1 LLERAGQLATLDAA
15 LVDVNR
21 RARGRLVF
29 IGGEA
34 GVGKTALVR
43 AFCASQPRG
52 VRILAGACDA
62 LFTPRPLGP
71 VLDLAEALGGQL
83 SQLAQREARPHAIAE
98 AFLAALRAQP
108 ARSIVVVED
117 LHWADEATLDVLRLV
132 ARRMDDLPTLML
144 VTYRDD
150 QLDRQHPLRVL
161 LGELPGVGS
170 VERMTLGRLTPAAV
184 AQLAEPAGVDADDLY
199 RKTGGNAFFVTEALA
214 AGDVSIPPTVRDAV
228 LARAARLRPGSISLL
243 EAVAVVPPLV
253 EAWLLESLAPELL
266 EYLDECLDS
275 GMLTSV
281 AAGVAFR
288 HELARLAIEESL
300 SPIRRVGLHRR
311 ALDALATPPHGA
323 PDLARLAHHAEAA
336 ADPTAVQ
343 RYAPA
348 AAVQAAALGAHR
360 EAAAQYARALRYA
373 RGLPLAARTELLE
386 RGSYEC
392 HLIELHDEAI
402 QMQEQALEGYRQ
414 LGSTTKEGGALRW
427 LSRLLWVAGHVE
439 SAEAAGYEAVAL
451 LEPLPGRELALA
463 YANLAQ
469 LRMNAEDEDGT
480 RTWSMRAM
488 DLANRLDCLDVYV
501 HALNSIGSVEFL
513 HGDLAGRDK
522 LDESLRRAR
531 QAALEY
537 DVARAYA
544 HLSWA
549 AVRVRLHAEAR
560 KSIDAGLE
568 FVADKDLYVTRSY
581 LLACR
586 ASSQLDQ
593 GDWARASATA
603 AEVLADPRALPL
615 ARVQALVTLGLVRAR
630 RGDPGS
636 QPLLD
641 EAAVLAQGSREPQWI
656 APVAAARLE
665 VAWLNGGG
673 EVAGIGEATEPALE
687 LARARGAAWVVGD
700 LAAWR
705 WRSGVADAESDGAAE
720 PYRLE
725 MQGKWQAA
733 AELWSRLGCPYAA
746 ALALASSTD
755 EDALRHAL
763 AEMQRLGA
771 RTAAGIVAHRLREL
785 GARGLPR
792 GPRPDTRANSVLLT
806 RRQLEILELLR
817 NGLRNAEIAERLY
830 LSPRTVDHH
839 VSAILTKL
847 NARSRTEAAQIAARL
862 ELEQEQAP

>member
-15 LVDVNR
+15 LADVDR

-43 AFCASQPRG
+43 AFCASQPHG
-52 VRILAGACDA
+52 VRILVGACDA

-71 VLDLAEALGGQL
+71 VLDIAEALGGEL
-83 SQLAQREARPHAIAE
+83 DQLAQREARPHAVAE
-98 AFLAALRAQP
+98 AFLSAFRARP
-108 ARSIVVVED
+108 ARSIVVIED

-170 VERMTLGRLTPAAV
+170 VERVTLGRLTPAAV

-228 LARAARLRPGSISLL
+228 LARAARLRSGSIALL

-253 EAWLLESLAPELL
+253 EAWLLESLAPEFL
-266 EYLDECLDS
+266 EHLDECLAS

-281 AAGVAFR
+281 GAGVAFR

-300 SPIRRVGLHRR
+300 SPIRRVLLHRR
-311 ALDALATPPHGA
+311 ALAALATPPLGA

-336 ADPTAVQ
+336 ADPTAVL

-373 RGLPLAARTELLE
+373 RDLPLETRTQLLE
-386 RGSYEC
+386 RGSYES

-402 QMQEQALEGYRQ
+402 EMQEQALEGYRQ
-414 LGSTTKEGGALRW
+414 LGSATKEGGALRW
-427 LSRLLWVAGHVE
+427 LSRLLWVAGHIE
-439 SAEAAGYEAVAL
+439 AAEAAGYEAVAL

-480 RTWSMRAM
+480 RTWSTRAM
-488 DLANRLDCLDVYV
+488 DLANRLDCLDVYL

-522 LDESLRRAR
+522 LDESLGRAR
-531 QAALEY
+531 QAGLEY

-549 AVRVRLHAEAR
+549 AVRVRLHADAR
-560 KSIDAGLE
+560 QYIAAGLE

-615 ARVQALVTLGLVRAR
+615 ARVLALVTLGLVRAR

-641 EAAVLAQGSREPQWI
+641 EAAGLAQGSREPQWV
-656 APVAAARLE
+656 APVTAARLE
-665 VAWLNGGG
+665 VAWLDGRD
-673 EVAGIGEATEPALE
+673 VAGIREDTEPALE
-687 LARARGAAWVVGD
+687 LARARGAAWVVGE
-700 LAAWR
+700 LAVWR
-705 WRSGVADAESDGAAE
+705 WRAGVADAEPEGAAE

-733 AELWSRLGCPYAA
+733 AQLWSRQGCAYAA
-746 ALALASSTD
+746 ALALASSNG
-755 EDALRHAL
+755 EEAMRQAL
-763 AEMQRLGA
+763 AELQRLGA
-771 RTAAGIVAHRLREL
+771 RAAAGIVAQRLREL

-792 GPRPDTRANSVLLT
+792 GPRLDTRANSVLLT

-817 NGLRNAEIAERLY
+817 IGLRNTEIAEQLY

-847 NARSRTEAAQIAARL
+847 NARSRTEAAQIATQMGL
-862 ELEQEQAP
+862 